1 MGGALLAAR
10 SPASPAPR
18 EECTIEQELQAWQG
32 LPCACLSVGRIR
44 AFADWVIGVRRS
56 RGSFFIYLFGCVDF
70 FDYHYFYFY
79 FFFSRASSPEF
90 YCGPDLSAGAEK
102 PRGAVPSRAEP
113 PAPGPARGSASLAQS
128 RPRVGRG
135 AAEWRAPRR
144 RLPAEQPGAAAAP
157 RPGRGG
163 SRAGGGGSE
172 KAREDPPAPR
182 GEEKEERREGAW
194 M

>member
-1 MGGALLAAR
+1 MLSARLPPLRRERNAQLSRSCKLGRGCCVRAYLLAGSVLLPTGSLASAAAR
-10 SPASPAPR
+10 
-18 EECTIEQELQAWQG
+18 
-32 LPCACLSVGRIR
+32 VH
-44 AFADWVIGVRRS
+44 F
-56 RGSFFIYLFGCVDF
+56 FFIYLAAWILLLL
-70 FDYHYFYFY
+70 
-79 FFFSRASSPEF
+79 FSSGILTGVLLRAGLERGRGEAARS
-90 YCGPDLSAGAEK
+90 LAE
-102 PRGAVPSRAEP
+102 RSRAEP
-113 PAPGPARGSASLAQS
+113 PAPGPARGSASLAQR

-135 AAEWRAPRR
+135 AAEWRASRR

-182 GEEKEERREGAW
+182 GEEKKERREGAW

>member
-1 MGGALLAAR
+1 MRAYLLAG
-10 SPASPAPR
+10 SVLLPTGSLASAAP
-18 EECTIEQELQAWQG
+18 
-32 LPCACLSVGRIR
+32 
-44 AFADWVIGVRRS
+44 GVP
-56 RGSFFIYLFGCVDF
+56 FLFIYLAAWIFLIIIIF
-70 FDYHYFYFY
+70 IFI

>member
-1 MGGALLAAR
+1 MAGAAVCVPICWPDPCFCRLGHWR
-10 SPASPAPR
+10 PP
-18 EECTIEQELQAWQG
+18 LQG
-32 LPCACLSVGRIR
+32 FL
-44 AFADWVIGVRRS
+44 F
-56 RGSFFIYLFGCVDF
+56 YLFIWLRGF
-70 FDYHYFYFY
+70 FFYYHYFYFL